1 MQHIAAEKWFQ
12 RSRWKLIE
20 PLSISTYIV
29 PRGFITD
36 GVSTPLL
43 IAWLVSPTGKA
54 MRAAV
59 LHDYLLSTLKQGES
73 RKSSDQAFFAA
84 MLICGVS
91 YFRASL
97 MYAAVRC
104 YGVVKTRLV
113 KSVKYNA

>member
-1 MQHIAAEKWFQ
+1 MCQSELIVQHIAAEKWFQ

-59 LHDYLLSTLKQGES
+59 LHDYLLSAVKRGES
-73 RKSSDQAFFAA
+73 RRYADKCFFEA
-84 MLICGVS
+84 MLICNVS
-91 YFRASL
+91 YFRATI
-97 MYAAVRC
+97 MYTIVRL
-104 YGVVKTRLV
+104 YGIAKVGQ
-113 KSVKYNA
+113 